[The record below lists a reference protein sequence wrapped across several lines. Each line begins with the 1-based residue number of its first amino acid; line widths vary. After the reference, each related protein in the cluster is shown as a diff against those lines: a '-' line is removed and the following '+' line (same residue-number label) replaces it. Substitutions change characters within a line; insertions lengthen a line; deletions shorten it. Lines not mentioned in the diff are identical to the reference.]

1 MCKTGKASDQVTLFQ
16 FSRLA
21 RVPEFARVNQF
32 FKADLDICFKNMQR
46 KYDCQGL
53 DLHAF
58 FDAIESLSKKIY
70 KDEDVFEDCL
80 AQFLD
85 AALPFFDEQ

>member
-1 MCKTGKASDQVTLFQ
+1 
-16 FSRLA
+16 
-21 RVPEFARVNQF
+21 
-32 FKADLDICFKNMQR
+32 MQR

-58 FDAIESLSKKIY
+58 FDAIEALSKKIY
-70 KDEDVFEDCL
+70 KEEEVFENCL
-80 AQFLD
+80 CQFLD